1 MFNPEMIRLL
11 AQGIWETLYM
21 TIVSSL
27 LAYVLGL
34 PLGILLIL
42 TDKNGIPSYAI
53 FKWGAGFHCKFCQ
66 VSALFD
72 FIDRSHSFYP
82 FSGWNISWK
91 HCNDCTACVGV
102 STLCRPN
109 GRILFKGGGSWRG

>member
-34 PLGILLIL
+34 PLGLLL
-42 TDKNGIPSYAI
+42 LLPDNNGIRPMR
-53 FKWGAGFHCKFCQ
+53 C
-66 VSALFD
+66 
-72 FIDRSHSFYP
+72 HSDYRFT
-82 FSGWNISWK
+82 GWNISWN
-91 HCNDCTACVGV
+91 HCNYCTACVCV

>member
-42 TDKNGIPSYAI
+42 TDKNGII
-53 FKWGAGFHCKFCQ
+53 LC
-66 VSALFD
+66 D
-72 FIDRSHSFYP
+72 F
-82 FSGWNISWK
+82 
-91 HCNDCTACVGV
+91 
-102 STLCRPN
+102 
-109 GRILFKGGGSWRG
+109 

>member
-42 TDKNGIPSYAI
+42 TDKNGIRPMR
-53 FKWGAGFHCKFCQ
+53 FLNGALGFIVNFVRSVPFLILLIAVIPFTRFLVGHQ
-66 VSALFD
+66 LEALQ
-72 FIDRSHSFYP
+72 RLYR
-82 FSGWNISWK
+82 
-91 HCNDCTACVGV
+91 
-102 STLCRPN
+102 LC
-109 GRILFKGGGSWRG
+109 WRQHPLSPEW

>member
-42 TDKNGIPSYAI
+42 TDKNGIRPMR
-53 FKWGAGFHCKFCQ
+53 FLNGALGFIVNF